1 MPFAYLFRHFYAIFT
16 CISGWGMSKHLL
28 NISDIF
34 ATFACIY
41 PHIDMW
47 AQAIATS
54 PQCGG
59 RSVQCA
65 NECGGTMSRTSKS
78 EPHLTAG
85 MVTPKGTP
93 RANGTVPAPIRTT
106 NQGRCTP
113 TCGTRVHPPVR
124 SWNLHHSIGHSGC
137 SRPSAVHCCSTAAH
151 ISSHVRGA
159 DMRAIWC
166 GGVGVKL
173 GRGGVA
179 RR

>member
-1 MPFAYLFRHFYAIFT
+1 MRHLPAF
-16 CISGWGMSKHLL
+16 
-28 NISDIF
+28 
-34 ATFACIY
+34 Y